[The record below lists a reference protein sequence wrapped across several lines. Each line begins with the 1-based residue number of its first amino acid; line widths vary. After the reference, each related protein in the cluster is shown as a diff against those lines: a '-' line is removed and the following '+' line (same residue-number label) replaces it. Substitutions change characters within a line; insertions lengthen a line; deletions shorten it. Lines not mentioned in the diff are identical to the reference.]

1 MANDRQMPGGPA
13 DALAALRL
21 QQARRVFIRNFR
33 TPLSVGVHD
42 HEKQARQMVVVGV
55 ELYLDPQA
63 RIQRDSIRETVDYDV
78 VRTEILSLAD
88 SGHFHLVET
97 FCERVLAIC
106 LDKPGVV
113 GARVSCEKPDIYPD
127 CDAVGFEI
135 LGVK

>member
-1 MANDRQMPGGPA
+1 
-13 DALAALRL
+13 
-21 QQARRVFIRNFR
+21 
-33 TPLSVGVHD
+33 
-42 HEKQARQMVVVGV
+42 MVVVSV

-106 LDKPGVV
+106 LDKPGVI